1 MQSPSRLEQT
11 LSKINEFTEQRDWN
25 QFHSVKNL
33 AASIS
38 IEAAELNETIQWTNP
53 SVEEVLKD
61 ESLTESI
68 GNEIA
73 DVVIYSLRLCSVL
86 NLDIIDLIENKL
98 NQIRRNILLRNL
110 GVHQKIHTN
119 SRELGII
126 PEGS

>member
-98 NQIRRNILLRNL
+98 NQIRRNILLINL
-110 GVHQKIHTN
+110 GVHQKNTHN

-126 PEGS
+126 PEWS

>member
-53 SVEEVLKD
+53 SVEEVLKN

-73 DVVIYSLRLCSVL
+73 DVFIYSLRLCSVL
-86 NLDIIDLIENKL
+86 NLDIIDLIENKIES
-98 NQIRRNILLRNL
+98 NKKKYP
-110 GVHQKIHTN
+110 VEK
-119 SRELGII
+119 SR
-126 PEGS
+126 GSSKKYTQL

>member
-1 MQSPSRLEQT
+1 MCNLQT
-11 LSKINEFTEQRDWN
+11 DLSKHYPKSTNSLKQRDWN

-86 NLDIIDLIENKL
+86 NLDIIDLIENKIES
-98 NQIRRNILLRNL
+98 NKKKYP
-110 GVHQKIHTN
+110 VEK
-119 SRELGII
+119 SR
-126 PEGS
+126 GSSRKYTQL